1 MVFQNIDVKI
11 EELHWR
17 STKLIKNQHSHQ
29 KIIIYIFLVLRDTE
43 SRSGLF
49 LHWMPEFYCELEV
62 ECIYCLQ

>member
-1 MVFQNIDVKI
+1 MRQVSYESSLCFSISIDVKI

-49 LHWMPEFYCELEV
+49 LHRDAGVL
-62 ECIYCLQ
+62 L